1 MAVKHVLL
9 VDDSKSARL
18 VLRRL
23 LEKSSLEVDLAE
35 SAEEALDYLQDKQP
49 DVIFMDHMMPGMDG
63 LEATKLISTNPKTHG
78 IPVVMCTS
86 KEGEA
91 FSAEAK
97 AHGAIDVICKPP
109 KPSIVSKVLSLLSD
123 GKPASSSITSD
134 TLADAREIMPE
145 VIQEIIPEPIPS
157 TTPDNEIALE
167 TGSTNLSVEEIKSI
181 INIALKQTISGEI
194 TPLLKSLVHSQLQE
208 QLESHQPATKNNNN
222 HVIENQ
228 IKELALS
235 TATLQAQF
243 SDLPNTIFTA
253 IEDKLTSNETDNSYI
268 DTAIQRSENTLN
280 QLINDKILSLSE
292 LMEGSASTYNQ
303 QMHDIAEKQTE
314 KIVGEELNALK
325 NKVEAQALNETE
337 LKQSLM
343 NELKEASTQQ
353 ISKVRTLALISSTLG
368 VLSIGLA
375 STVFYLLT
383 STG

>member
-97 AHGAIDVICKPP
+97 AHGAVEVICKPP
-109 KPSIVSKVLSLLSD
+109 KPNIVSKILSLLSD
-123 GKPASSSITSD
+123 GKPASSTITSD
-134 TLADAREIMPE
+134 SLADAREIMPE
-145 VIQEIIPEPIPS
+145 IIQEIIPEPIPS
-157 TTPDNEIALE
+157 ITPDSKIPLE
-167 TGSTNLSVEEIKSI
+167 TESTNLSVEEIKSI
-181 INIALKQTISGEI
+181 INIALKQAMSGEI
-194 TPLLKSLVHSQLQE
+194 APMLESLVHSQLKE
-208 QLESHQPATKNNNN
+208 QLESHQPATENNNN
-222 HVIENQ
+222 HIIENQ

-235 TATLQAQF
+235 TTTLQAQF
-243 SDLPNTIFTA
+243 SDLPNTIFTT
-253 IEDKLTSNETDNSYI
+253 IEDKLTNNETDNTYI
-268 DTAIQRSENTLN
+268 DAAIQQSENKLN
-280 QLINDKILSLSE
+280 QLINDKILSLNE
-292 LMEGSASTYNQ
+292 LMEDSTSTYNQ
-303 QMHDIAEKQTE
+303 QMHDIAEKQAK
-314 KIVGEELNALK
+314 KIVDEELNALK
-325 NKVEAQALNETE
+325 SKVEAQALNETE
-337 LKQSLM
+337 LKKSLM
-343 NELKEASTQQ
+343 DELKEANTQQ

-375 STVFYLLT
+375 STAFYLLT